1 MNHKILVIG
10 SGGREHAL
18 AWSFLNSP
26 SVELVIC
33 APGNGGTANLPRCQ
47 NRSIAVDDFATLT
60 NLIKE
65 ENLDFVVVG
74 PEVPLSLG
82 IADHFRSCGIPVFGP
97 IQQGAQIESSKA
109 WAKEFFQSANIPT
122 ADSATFEDL
131 QLAHAYLKE
140 KGAPIVI
147 KADGLAAGKGVVV
160 AMNLQEAQSA
170 IEDLFAQGHKKLVIE
185 EYLVGEEVS
194 VLALTDGDDFR
205 LLLSAQDHKRIGE
218 GNTGP
223 NTGGMGAYCPA
234 AILTPELEAQV
245 KQKIFIPTLAELK
258 KRNIDYCGV
267 LYAGLMV
274 CPDGIVKILEFNC
287 RFGDPET
294 QAILPLL
301 KTPLDEL
308 IFACITKNLQN
319 FPEFQWH
326 QGACVCV
333 IAASNGYPGAYSKGK
348 LIKGINSL
356 SDADALVFQAGTV
369 LKDKDLLTDGGRVLG
384 VTGIGED
391 FLAARKQAY
400 STLEKI
406 SFEGMYYRSD
416 IAIKK

>member
-1 MNHKILVIG
+1 
-10 SGGREHAL
+10 
-18 AWSFLNSP
+18 
-26 SVELVIC
+26 
-33 APGNGGTANLPRCQ
+33 
-47 NRSIAVDDFATLT
+47 
-60 NLIKE
+60 
-65 ENLDFVVVG
+65 
-74 PEVPLSLG
+74 
-82 IADHFRSCGIPVFGP
+82 
-97 IQQGAQIESSKA
+97 
-109 WAKEFFQSANIPT
+109 
-122 ADSATFEDL
+122 
-131 QLAHAYLKE
+131 
-140 KGAPIVI
+140 
-147 KADGLAAGKGVVV
+147 
-160 AMNLQEAQSA
+160 
-170 IEDLFAQGHKKLVIE
+170 
-185 EYLVGEEVS
+185 
-194 VLALTDGDDFR
+194 
-205 LLLSAQDHKRIGE
+205 
-218 GNTGP
+218 
-223 NTGGMGAYCPA
+223 
-234 AILTPELEAQV
+234 
-245 KQKIFIPTLAELK
+245 
-258 KRNIDYCGV
+258 
-267 LYAGLMV
+267 MV